1 MPNYN
6 KITNI
11 SPLFKKPN
19 IEKELLTMSTHNKDK
34 SNGKSTLMEDIR
46 NALDMKSSMKRSV
59 MLKGNETSRTQ
70 KLLH

>member
-6 KITNI
+6 KINNI

-19 IEKELLTMSTHNKDK
+19 VEKELLTISTHNKDK

-46 NALDMKSSMKRSV
+46 NAL
-59 MLKGNETSRTQ
+59 
-70 KLLH
+70 